1 MITITPRIIIGL
13 GTGRCGT
20 VFLSEF
26 LKHQSKIESCSHESI
41 KYSFIECNI
50 DTTYK
55 QLKEANCLN
64 KQNSVAIV
72 SAFALLGVDEI
83 SKFFQKTKL
92 IILVRNK
99 DKLIKS
105 FINWTKDGP
114 QNNYW
119 VPNTKNIWHQTSWEC
134 YFPKFPELE
143 ERTKEEAISA
153 YYDYYYNTC
162 NILSKKYDSLWINT
176 EYLNDINTLNKILDF
191 CDLDKPGVFGD
202 FFKNSRPYS

>member
-1 MITITPRIIIGL
+1 MINITPKIIIGL

-26 LKHQSKIESCSHESI
+26 LKHQPKTESCSHESI
-41 KYSFIECNI
+41 KYTFTECNI
-50 DTTYK
+50 NTTYK
-55 QLKEANCLN
+55 QLKDANCIN
-64 KQNSVAIV
+64 KQNSVAII

-83 SKFFQKTKL
+83 SKFFQETKL
-92 IILVRNK
+92 IILIRNK

-105 FINWTKDGP
+105 FMNWTKDGP
-114 QNNYW
+114 PNNYW

-143 ERTKEEAISA
+143 EKTKEEAISA
-153 YYDYYYNTC
+153 YYDYYYDIC

-191 CDLDKPGVFGD
+191 CGLDKPGVFGD
-202 FFKNSRPYS
+202 FFRNSRPYS